1 MAERLQPGSP
11 PIPVWKRRG
20 DAGGEGFPEDAY
32 RSSKHL
38 PEPATCTG
46 CGAFYHAGRW
56 TWKSPGPGR
65 AEPVVCPAC
74 ARVRDAYPA
83 GVLELSGGF
92 LADHREEI
100 DGLIKNV
107 AETENAEHPL
117 HRIMD
122 IATGE
127 DALLIRTTD
136 VHLPRR
142 IGEALKDAYDG
153 EFEFHYE
160 DDVQR
165 IRAAWARS

>member
-1 MAERLQPGSP
+1 
-11 PIPVWKRRG
+11 
-20 DAGGEGFPEDAY
+20 
-32 RSSKHL
+32 
-38 PEPATCTG
+38 
-46 CGAFYHAGRW
+46 
-56 TWKSPGPGR
+56 
-65 AEPVVCPAC
+65 
-74 ARVRDAYPA
+74 VRDAYPA